1 MNIDKTYSTLK
12 QYGFTEYEAK
22 IYVALLQSNPLNGN
36 EIAIKSGVPSP
47 KVYENL
53 NRMCEKEVVFPVL
66 DGNYSTKKLYSPLPY
81 KELLRKIELDFQN
94 DTAFME
100 SQFKVISNQM
110 KPDWSELYH
119 LDGYVSS
126 IDSLR
131 NMIQSTEQT
140 IYLSCWNSELELLW
154 DDLLEAF
161 KKGVRVISILFD
173 VTDKKIPWLHFTHH
187 QGEFS
192 DRRHTGELS
201 CVLDEKS
208 VFILHSAEGNAHA
221 IISSHTAL
229 TRTTLNYIR
238 HDIYINQVVNHF
250 HDELAAKYG
259 ENFGGL
265 LDIF

>member
-1 MNIDKTYSTLK
+1 
-12 QYGFTEYEAK
+12 
-22 IYVALLQSNPLNGN
+22 
-36 EIAIKSGVPSP
+36 
-47 KVYENL
+47 
-53 NRMCEKEVVFPVL
+53 MCEKEVVFPVL
-66 DGNYSTKKLYSPLPY
+66 DGNFSTKKLYSPLPY
-81 KELLRKIELDFQN
+81 KELLQKMEEEFQN
-94 DTAFME
+94 DTTFME

-126 IDSLR
+126 IDALK
-131 NMIQSTEQT
+131 NMILSTEQT
-140 IYLSCWNSELELLW
+140 IYISCWNSELELLW

-161 KKGVRVISILFD
+161 QRGVQVISILFNA
-173 VTDKKIPWLHFTHH
+173 TEKIIPWMHFNHH

-201 CVLDEKS
+201 CVLDERS
-208 VFILHSAEGNAHA
+208 VFILHSIENDAHA

-250 HDELAAKYG
+250 HDELVAKYG
-259 ENFGGL
+259 KNFEGL